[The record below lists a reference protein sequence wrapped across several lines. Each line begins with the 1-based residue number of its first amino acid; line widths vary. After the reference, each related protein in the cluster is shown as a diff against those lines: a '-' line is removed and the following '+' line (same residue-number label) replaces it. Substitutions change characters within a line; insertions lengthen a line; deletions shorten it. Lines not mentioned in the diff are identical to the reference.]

1 MAKNQPEPLR
11 GPKDIERRVASGRDP
26 NADLTMAEADT
37 KAQGALL
44 LSIAGASWTEIARQ
58 QGYSSPT
65 HARLAVE
72 RALAEAVGP
81 EDRAKARELQ
91 DRRYK
96 RLLQSV
102 MGKAIDP
109 TDRDHLAYNARALA
123 IVDRISVLNGLNAPQ
138 QVQITPTDQ
147 YLHEYLQKF
156 LPEAQ
161 RDRDAAE
168 ADILDAQIV
177 DDEESL
183 SDG

>member
-1 MAKNQPEPLR
+1 MAKKKEVDPLG
-11 GPKDIERRVASGRDP
+11 GPKDLARKVENGEDP
-26 NADLTMAEADT
+26 NADLVMAQADT
-37 KAQGALL
+37 KAEGALF
-44 LSIAGASWTEIARQ
+44 LSLAGASWSDIARQ

-72 RALAEAVGP
+72 KVLAEAVGP
-81 EDRAKARELQ
+81 EQREQMRMLQ

-102 MGKAIDP
+102 MGRAIDP
-109 TDRDHLAYNARALA
+109 KDANHLAYNARALA

-147 YLHEYLQKF
+147 YLHEYLERM

-161 RDRDAAE
+161 KDRDAGE
-168 ADILDAQIV
+168 ADILDAEIV
-177 DDEESL
+177 GEE
-183 SDG
+183 